1 MFVINISTMSL
12 FKKNK
17 KSHQLDQSLQAK
29 NPDLATESDNPG
41 PSDNQDSSQD
51 SITPTSTKKK
61 KFSFWPRSK
70 KRQIALI
77 LALFLCVFLGTIGAL
92 GAYTFNIARQ
102 MMSTGSEIIFS
113 AQTAQDQFSQQNLP
127 ETEHYILQAQEQL
140 STLTAQHQQL
150 NIYGSIPVAK
160 NYYQDSKHALTA
172 AEHGLNAAVVA
183 VQAITP
189 YADIL
194 GFEGEGSFE
203 GGTAEDRIGLLLQT
217 LEMIT
222 PELDEIESNLVQA
235 QTSLSQIDA
244 SRYPEAFRDNPVQE
258 QIVQAQDTL
267 EQSITIFQEFRPVI
281 EELPSIAGSQ
291 GEKRKYLVLFQ
302 NNNELRPTGGFL
314 TAYSIIYI
322 EDGKVQP
329 EKSDDIYE
337 LDQRFNERIEIPE
350 SLGQYLTTERYWN
363 LRDMNISP
371 DFKESMDIFFEHYQ
385 TIRGEPEDIDGI
397 FAVDTHVLTRLLEIL
412 GPVEVPGYGT
422 FSAEIDKRCDCP
434 QVVYA
439 LSEII
444 TRPTPYL
451 REDRKGILGPMMQ
464 AILLKTYGA
473 PRQHFADLFEM
484 IWNTIQGRNIQMYFV
499 EDQPQQAAE
508 NAGAAG
514 RMETTSGDFLAI
526 VDANLGGA
534 KSNLFTEYEVQQLI
548 DGPENGYITN
558 TLEITY
564 RNTRKADNCNLE
576 AGQLCLNAPA
586 PTWNRLYLPLGSEL
600 VQAQG
605 YTEEP
610 SSYEELG
617 FQVIDGFFVL
627 DPLGMAKIRLTY
639 KVPYKLETYQ
649 LYVWKQGG
657 VKPFPM
663 IVDVNGNQAELQVDR
678 DITYQD
684 TFF

>member
-1 MFVINISTMSL
+1 MPL

-29 NPDLATESDNPG
+29 NPDLATESDNPS
-41 PSDNQDSSQD
+41 PSDHPDGSQD
-51 SITPTSTKKK
+51 SATQTLSSKKTQRR
-61 KFSFWPRSK
+61 KFNFWPKTRV
-70 KRQIALI
+70 RQIALI
-77 LALFLCVFLGTIGAL
+77 LTLIFCVFLGTIGVL
-92 GAYTFNIARQ
+92 GAYTFRVGTQ
-102 MMSTGSEIIFS
+102 MMATGNEIIFS
-113 AQTAQDQFSQQNLP
+113 AQTAKDRFSQQNLP
-127 ETEHYILQAQEQL
+127 ETEQHILQAQEQL
-140 STLTAQHQQL
+140 NTLVAQHQQL
-150 NIYGSIPVAK
+150 NLYSSIPVAK

-172 AEHGLNAAVVA
+172 AEHGLDAAVVA
-183 VQAITP
+183 IQAITP
-189 YADIL
+189 YTDIL

-222 PELDEIESNLVQA
+222 PDLDEIETNLVQA
-235 QTSLSQIDA
+235 QTNLAQIDA
-244 SRYPEAFRDNPVQE
+244 SRYPETVRDMAVRE

-291 GEKRKYLVLFQ
+291 GERRKYLILFQ

-314 TAYSIIYI
+314 TAYSIVYI
-322 EDGKVQP
+322 ENGKVQP

-337 LDQRFNERIEIPE
+337 LDQRFNQRIEIPE
-350 SLGQYLTTERYWN
+350 SLGKYLTTERYWN

-385 TIRGEPEDIDGI
+385 TIRGEPDDIDGI

-422 FSAEIDKRCDCP
+422 FSSEIDQRCDCP

-514 RMETTSGDFLAI
+514 RMKTTEGDFLAI

-534 KSNLFTEYEVQQLI
+534 KSNLFTEYEVQQLV

-639 KVPYKLETYQ
+639 KVPYELETYQ

-657 VKPFPM
+657 VKPYPL
-663 IVDVNGNQAELQVDR
+663 IVDVNGNQAELIIDR
-678 DITYQD
+678 DTTYQD